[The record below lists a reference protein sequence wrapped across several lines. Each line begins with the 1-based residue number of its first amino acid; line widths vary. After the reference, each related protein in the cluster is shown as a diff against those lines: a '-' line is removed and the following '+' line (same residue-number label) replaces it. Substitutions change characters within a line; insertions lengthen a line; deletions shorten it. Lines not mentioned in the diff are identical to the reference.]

1 MANINEVFGG
11 SFLKADDLKG
21 ASPRVTIS
29 SVEVK
34 DFDDGKKIIVHFQG
48 KEKCLVVNKTNASIL
63 AENIGSTDTDD
74 WVGHTVQLCVKK
86 VEFQGKLVP
95 AIRVVLND
103 AAPVAPSPRK
113 PAPARGTEREL
124 EPSDNDGLN
133 VDDVPFA

>member
-29 SVEVK
+29 QVEIK

-48 KEKCLVVNKTNASIL
+48 KEKCLVCNKTNASII
-63 AENIGSTDTDD
+63 AENAGSSDTDD
-74 WVGHTVQLCVKK
+74 WAGHTIQLTVRK

-95 AIRVVLND
+95 AIRVVLQD
-103 AAPVAPSPRK
+103 APIK
-113 PAPARGTEREL
+113 KTAPAAAAE
-124 EPSDNDGLN
+124 SDNDGGN
-133 VDDVPFA
+133 VDDVPFT